1 MDMVVQN
8 IKVSHKIKTE
18 KKAIKLVLVGDVLM
32 AVLGL
37 SFYYMTNSQAI
48 LMDGV
53 YPFIDLI
60 SGLLALRVVSL
71 MTQQTSQAEPFGYA
85 IFEPVL
91 NFIKG
96 ILILLVIIFAL
107 YASVEAILHGGRH
120 IAADIAVFYSIIAS
134 ILGFGLSYI
143 LHRMNKTAESS
154 LIDVDLQG
162 WVIGSILSV
171 AVGISFAL
179 AIWMQYAGYESWVP
193 YTDPIVILLLILL
206 MVPIPLKI
214 LKENGLQI
222 IGRTGS
228 SEKAGVL
235 QQQVESVLNQI
246 PYLDMK
252 MRYLQAGRMVYVRA
266 YVQMDPQADFSLQ
279 QQDDFRDQL
288 YQHLSQLHD
297 YISLDVVFTAKP
309 ILASVSIQERDTGV

>member
-1 MDMVVQN
+1 MTAN
-8 IKVSHKIKTE
+8 KHPLSHKIRTE
-18 KKAIKLVLVGDVLM
+18 KSAIKLVLIGDVLM

-37 SFYYMTNSQAI
+37 TFYYLTNSQAI

-60 SGLLALRVVSL
+60 SGLLALRVVSM
-71 MTQQTSQAEPFGYA
+71 MTHQTSRAEPFGYA

-107 YASVEAILHGGRH
+107 YASIEAILNGGRH
-120 IAADIAVFYSIIAS
+120 IAADIAVFYSILAS

-162 WVIGSILSV
+162 WLIGSILSV

-179 AIWMQYAGYESWVP
+179 AIWMQNAGFDHWVA

-228 SEKAGVL
+228 SEKANEIEA
-235 QQQVESVLNQI
+235 QVASVMEDL

-252 MRYLQAGRMVYVRA
+252 MRYLQAGRMVYVRV
-266 YVQMDPQADFSLQ
+266 YVQMDPDLDFSLQ
-279 QQDDFRDQL
+279 KQDAFRDRL
-288 YQHLSQLHD
+288 FQHLNDLHD
-297 YISLDVVFTAKP
+297 YISVDVVFTAKP
-309 ILASVSIQERDTGV
+309 ILDSVSIQERDKIS